1 MYWKIIAATL
11 ENRAFF
17 IQKFFSPKLTFISL
31 PSVGTL
37 TLDVGNFLSANPALV
52 HEVAGHALA
61 HALYS
66 HIRRGSRTRGISRR
80 QARKTS
86 NRKRRWFVDNIIMH
100 HKRIHDRNRE
110 LVVTNA
116 RTRAL
121 ARRKALEKKE
131 PQLSQS
137 ALQHT
142 RSQSTPWRQKV
153 DLKSRG
159 EELRNR
165 ANARKL
171 RAESR
176 WASVMRSGQT
186 DATATN

>member
-1 MYWKIIAATL
+1 
-11 ENRAFF
+11 
-17 IQKFFSPKLTFISL
+17 LTFISL

-37 TLDVGNFLSANPALV
+37 TFDVGNFLSANPALI

-66 HIRRGSRTRGISRR
+66 HIRRGGRSRGISRR
-80 QARKTS
+80 AARKTS

-110 LVVTNA
+110 MVITNA

-121 ARRKALEKKE
+121 SRRKELEKKAIQ
-131 PQLSQS
+131 PSSS
-137 ALQHT
+137 ALQHS
-142 RSQSTPWRQKV
+142 RDQGAPWRNKV
-153 DLKSRG
+153 DLKARG
-159 EELRNR
+159 TELRNR

-176 WASVMRSGQT
+176 WASIMRSGQQ
-186 DATATN
+186 DDTAAASS

>member
-1 MYWKIIAATL
+1 M
-11 ENRAFF
+11 
-17 IQKFFSPKLTFISL
+17 TFISL

-37 TLDVGNFLSANPALV
+37 TFDVGNFLSTNPALIN
-52 HEVAGHALA
+52 EVAGHALA

-66 HIRRGSRTRGISRR
+66 HIRRGGHRSRGINRR
-80 QARKTS
+80 AARKNA

-100 HKRIHDRNRE
+100 HKRLHDRNRE
-110 LVVTNA
+110 MVITNA

-121 ARRKALEKKE
+121 ARRKELEKKE

-137 ALQHT
+137 ALQHN
-142 RSQSTPWRQKV
+142 RSQSTPWRNKT

-176 WASVMRSGQT
+176 WACVMRSGQS
-186 DATATN
+186 DSAT

>member
-1 MYWKIIAATL
+1 M
-11 ENRAFF
+11 
-17 IQKFFSPKLTFISL
+17 TFIIL
-31 PSVGTL
+31 PAVGTL
-37 TLDVGNFLSANPALV
+37 TFDVGNFLATNPALI

-66 HIRRGSRTRGISRR
+66 HIRRGGRSRGLNRR

-110 LVVTNA
+110 LVITNA

-121 ARRKALEKKE
+121 NRRKELEKKST
-131 PQLSQS
+131 QLGSS
-137 ALQHT
+137 TLQHVRDQSGPQRNLVNLKARGAEI
-142 RSQSTPWRQKV
+142 RS
-153 DLKSRG
+153 
-159 EELRNR
+159 R

-176 WASVMRSGQT
+176 WASIMRSGQT
-186 DATATN
+186 DGETKASAN

>member
-1 MYWKIIAATL
+1 M
-11 ENRAFF
+11 ENKSV
-17 IQKFFSPKLTFISL
+17 KFRKSGSLLVKKNFPTLTFISL

-37 TLDVGNFLSANPALV
+37 TFDIGNFLTTNPALIN
-52 HEVAGHALA
+52 EVAGHALA

-66 HIRRGSRTRGISRR
+66 HMRRGGHNRRLSRR
-80 QARKTS
+80 QARKNA

-110 LVVTNA
+110 MVITNA

-121 ARRKALEKKE
+121 NRRKELEKKS
-131 PQLSQS
+131 PQLSS
-137 ALQHT
+137 STLQHI
-142 RSQSTPWRQKV
+142 RSQSTPWRSKV

-159 EELRNR
+159 EELRNQ
-165 ANARKL
+165 ALAKKL

-176 WASVMRSGQT
+176 WASVMRSGQEEQ
-186 DATATN
+186 NNN